1 MSSPGKE
8 INPQQQ
14 EAAAGSSPS
23 TASAGSPSPSSSAAA
38 FTTASG
44 SPIAAAASA
53 AAAAVSAASATTAA
67 TAMDTY
73 RDAAYNSESDED
85 YDPALDSS
93 GEECD
98 DEDEDIDYVDET
110 DIALTEQGGGEHGG
124 GDDDAAKVLDELVG
138 MFVQNNGRAP
148 TEEEMQEWM
157 GAMKSLMVD
166 GDGGKAAGAE
176 GGADAAKAEG
186 SSSCDTVL
194 EAKKPAAE

>member
-23 TASAGSPSPSSSAAA
+23 TAAAGSPSPSSSAAA

-44 SPIAAAASA
+44 SPIAAAASG

-166 GDGGKAAGAE
+166 GEGGKAAGAE

-186 SSSCDTVL
+186 SGSCDAVL